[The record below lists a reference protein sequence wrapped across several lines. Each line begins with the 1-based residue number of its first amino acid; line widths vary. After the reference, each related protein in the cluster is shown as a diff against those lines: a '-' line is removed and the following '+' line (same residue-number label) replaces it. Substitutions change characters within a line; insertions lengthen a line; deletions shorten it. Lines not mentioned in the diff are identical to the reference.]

1 MVPKLSALVFDAYG
15 TLYDVHSVI
24 HECEQLW
31 PGKGT
36 AVSQLWRAKQL
47 EWTWQRSLMGRY
59 VDFRENTI
67 AALRYAATALTLIC
81 DDDKVARLMEAYV
94 NLDPYPEVR
103 DALEGLRP
111 TPCAILSNGTPD
123 MLEPLVA
130 NAGFDRWISDVIS
143 VDAVHIYKPTPRV
156 YQLAVDRMEVPAA
169 EIGFVSSN
177 CWDACGAK
185 SFGFH
190 VFWINRTN
198 APVDAL
204 GAPPDHILKSL
215 AELPHLVAR

>member
-1 MVPKLSALVFDAYG
+1 MIPKLSALVFDAYG

-24 HECEQLW
+24 AACERLW
-31 PGKGT
+31 PEKGN

-59 VDFRENTI
+59 VDFREITI
-67 AALRYAATALTLIC
+67 AALRYAATNLHLPC
-81 DDDKVARLMEAYV
+81 DDERVGTLLEAY
-94 NLDPYPEVR
+94 LRLEPFAETR
-103 DALEGLRP
+103 DALEALRP
-111 TPCAILSNGTPD
+111 IPCAILSNGSPS

-130 NAGFDRWISDVIS
+130 NSGLDRWISDVIS
-143 VDAVHIYKPTPRV
+143 VDALHIYKPTPRV
-156 YQLAVDRMEVPAA
+156 YQLAVDRLELPAD

-185 SFGFH
+185 AFGFH
-190 VFWINRTN
+190 AFWINRTD

-215 AELPHLVAR
+215 ADLPRLVTR